1 MWHLGPHVLPKFAAR
16 CIVSAQKGHTFVV
29 QMFSTMLCASL
40 LTADMQPSCVGK
52 RSGDKSAAPEDIET
66 KHEFVPTT
74 TAPLE
79 AQVSGS
85 AAPSSAA
92 VRETHNSNT
101 LGMAAAPAM
110 APILPAQAP
119 LPHDTAQL
127 PPVLIAALNQINQGQ
142 AQQGLPAIES
152 LQSLL
157 QPSTDHPVQQPPLFQ
172 HPQS

>member
-1 MWHLGPHVLPKFAAR
+1 MLPKIAAR
-16 CIVSAQKGHTFVV
+16 CLGFCPNWLYFRGAHVL
-29 QMFSTMLCASL
+29 TMPCDSW
-40 LTADMQPSCVGK
+40 LTAQPSCVGK
-52 RSGDKSAAPEDIET
+52 KSGDKPAAPEDTET
-66 KHEFVPTT
+66 KHELVPA
-74 TAPLE
+74 TAAALE
-79 AQVSGS
+79 AHISGL

-110 APILPAQAP
+110 TPILPAQAP

-157 QPSTDHPVQQPPLFQ
+157 QPSTEHPVQQPPLLQ

>member
-1 MWHLGPHVLPKFAAR
+1 
-16 CIVSAQKGHTFVV
+16 
-29 QMFSTMLCASL
+29 MLCDSW
-40 LTADMQPSCVGK
+40 LTADVQPSCVGK
-52 RSGDKSAAPEDIET
+52 KSGDKPAASEDTET
-66 KHEFVPTT
+66 KHELVPA
-74 TAPLE
+74 TAAPIE
-79 AQVSGS
+79 AHVSGL
-85 AAPSSAA
+85 AAPSNAA

-119 LPHDTAQL
+119 LPHDTAVL

-142 AQQGLPAIES
+142 AQQGLPAMES